1 MPGGARPSR
10 WERVQP
16 LSQDCCIPTVPAAT
30 ILPSGSLL
38 QGSGM
43 QSSHRIGV
51 EEEGSGTTGMLCAD
65 SDDATAVPEET
76 LREMGYD
83 DVDISAPGRGVLL

>member
-1 MPGGARPSR
+1 MLGGAQPCR
-10 WERVQP
+10 WEWVQL
-16 LSQDCCIPTVPAAT
+16 LSKGCCIPTVPLVT
-30 ILPSGSLL
+30 ILPPGSLL

-43 QSSHRIGV
+43 QLSHRIGV

-65 SDDATAVPEET
+65 YDDATAVPEET

>member
-1 MPGGARPSR
+1 MAPP
-10 WERVQP
+10 
-16 LSQDCCIPTVPAAT
+16 
-30 ILPSGSLL
+30 
-38 QGSGM
+38 
-43 QSSHRIGV
+43 
-51 EEEGSGTTGMLCAD
+51 GMLCAD